1 MKKTIL
7 CVLASILVILV
18 LGCSNKGKEH
28 TMNLYYMDTYIYI
41 KFYEEDNK
49 KAENIKQ
56 EVESL
61 YKEYHQLSDRYQ
73 PYDEIINVYDINHN
87 NKKDNTLVL
96 DSKLYDLLE
105 YSKAFQEETSKLFN
119 IEIGGLIDVWKKYRE
134 QGYGI
139 PTDKE
144 LKKVS
149 KYKELVLLENNK
161 IKNNHPDIDLGA
173 ISKGYATRT
182 VGEYFENA
190 GVKDYL
196 INAGGNV
203 LVGKNSKKEAYQV
216 GIQSPNKDGNLLT
229 IVKVNNMSVV
239 TSGSYE
245 RNYIY
250 NGKTYSHI
258 IDPNTQYPAEY
269 MKSVTVITKDSA
281 LGDVLSTTL
290 FLMTV
295 EEGLKFIKN
304 YEAEAIWVT
313 NTDEII
319 RSEGFSAYE

>member
-1 MKKTIL
+1 MYT
-7 CVLASILVILV
+7 
-18 LGCSNKGKEH
+18 
-28 TMNLYYMDTYIYI
+28 
-41 KFYEEDNK
+41 
-49 KAENIKQ
+49 
-56 EVESL
+56 
-61 YKEYHQLSDRYQ
+61 
-73 PYDEIINVYDINHN
+73 
-87 NKKDNTLVL
+87 
-96 DSKLYDLLE
+96 
-105 YSKAFQEETSKLFN
+105 
-119 IEIGGLIDVWKKYRE
+119 
-134 QGYGI
+134 
-139 PTDKE
+139 
-144 LKKVS
+144 
-149 KYKELVLLENNK
+149 
-161 IKNNHPDIDLGA
+161 KNNQPNIDLGA
-173 ISKGYATRT
+173 ISKGYATKK
-182 VGEYFENA
+182 VGEYFDNI

-245 RNYIY
+245 RNYIF

-258 IDPNTQYPAEY
+258 IDPDTQNPAEY

-290 FLMTV
+290 FLMPV

-319 RSEGFSAYE
+319 RSEGFSSYE

>member
-1 MKKTIL
+1 
-7 CVLASILVILV
+7 
-18 LGCSNKGKEH
+18 
-28 TMNLYYMDTYIYI
+28 MNLYYMDTYIYI

-56 EVESL
+56 EVESI

-173 ISKGYATRT
+173 ISKGYATKK

-203 LVGKNSKKEAYQV
+203 LVGKNSKKEAY
-216 GIQSPNKDGNLLT
+216 
-229 IVKVNNMSVV
+229 
-239 TSGSYE
+239 
-245 RNYIY
+245 
-250 NGKTYSHI
+250 
-258 IDPNTQYPAEY
+258 
-269 MKSVTVITKDSA
+269 
-281 LGDVLSTTL
+281 
-290 FLMTV
+290 
-295 EEGLKFIKN
+295 
-304 YEAEAIWVT
+304 
-313 NTDEII
+313 
-319 RSEGFSAYE
+319 